1 MSDVRLSN
9 IIAPHFFEVHKDIK
23 IHSNTEYVLKG
34 GRGTTKSSFISIEII
49 LQLKQNPGIHAL
61 VCRKVK
67 DTLKDSVY
75 SQVVW
80 AIDTL
85 GLGHEFKCTKSP
97 LEITYKPTGQR
108 IYFRGA
114 DDPYKIKS
122 IKPPFGYIGILW
134 FEELDQFSGNEEI
147 RNIEQS
153 VMRGGDKF
161 YNFKSFNPPI
171 SAANWA
177 NGYALL
183 DKPKMLTHHSTYLTV
198 PKEWLGQ
205 TFLDDAEF
213 LKFVNE
219 KAYRHEYLGEA
230 IGNGGNVFENI
241 TSRKIT
247 NEEINSFDRIRM
259 GVDWGWYPDPFH
271 WSKVHFDSARR
282 ILYVLDEYRC
292 NKQSNQATA
301 EYLIKHKNVQPD
313 NLVVADSAEN
323 KSVADYRK
331 FGINCVAARKG
342 PGSVDYSMKWLQSL
356 NEIVID
362 NSRTPYTLKEFLNYE
377 YERTKDGEVISG
389 YPDKDN
395 HAIDSIRYATE
406 PIWRRGGK

>member
-1 MSDVRLSN
+1 MNEIRLSN
-9 IIAPHFFEVHKDIK
+9 IIAPHFFDVHKNIK
-23 IHSNTEYVLKG
+23 MHANTEYVLKG
-34 GRGTTKSSFISIEII
+34 GRGTTKSSFISIEVI
-49 LQLKQNPGIHAL
+49 LLLKHNPGMHAL

-75 SQVVW
+75 SQIVW

-85 GLGHEFKCTKSP
+85 NLENEFKCTKSP
-97 LEITYKPTGQR
+97 LEIVYKLTGQH

-122 IKPPFGYIGILW
+122 IKPSFGYIGILW
-134 FEELDQFSGNEEI
+134 FEELDQFNGNEEI
-147 RNIEQS
+147 RSIEQS

-171 SAANWA
+171 SAANWVNA
-177 NGYALL
+177 YVLL
-183 DKPKMLTHHSTYLTV
+183 DKAKRLVHHSTYLTV
-198 PKEWLGQ
+198 PAEWLGQ
-205 TFLDDAEF
+205 TFFDDAEF
-213 LKFVNE
+213 LKGINE

-230 IGNGGNVFENI
+230 IGNGGNVFENV
-241 TSRKIT
+241 TARKISD
-247 NEEINSFDRIRM
+247 EEVKCFDRIRM

-271 WSKVHFDSARR
+271 WSKIHFDSARR
-282 ILYVLDEYRC
+282 ILYILDEYRC
-292 NKQSNQATA
+292 NKQSNQTTA
-301 EYLIKHKNVQPD
+301 EFLIKHKKVQPRD
-313 NLVVADSAEN
+313 LVVADSAEN

-342 PGSVDYSMKWLQSL
+342 AGSVDYSMKWLQSL

-362 NSRTPYTLKEFLNYE
+362 GSRTPYTLKEFLNYE
-377 YERTKDGEVISG
+377 YEQTKDGDVISG

-406 PIWRRGGK
+406 SIWRRGGK